1 MSHLCPVEHDL
12 ARYYAA
18 QDKQAAVSELADEI
32 APELAKE
39 FREDLATF
47 EEAMGELS
55 ADQWRRI
62 RWALNRDTALA
73 GQLIAKHW
81 HEYTERL
88 ADEVAPE
95 EAQRRSER

>member
-12 ARYYAA
+12 ARYHAA
-18 QDKQAAVSELADEI
+18 QDKQAQVSELADEI
-32 APELAKE
+32 APELARQ
-39 FREDLATF
+39 FRTELATF
-47 EEAMGELS
+47 EEAMGELN
-55 ADQWRRI
+55 AAQWRDI
-62 RWALNRDTALA
+62 YWALNRDTALA

-88 ADEVAPE
+88 ADEIAPE

>member
-1 MSHLCPVEHDL
+1 MNQLDSVSVDL

-32 APELAKE
+32 APELARE

-88 ADEVAPE
+88 ADEVAPK

>member
-32 APELAKE
+32 APELARE
-39 FREDLATF
+39 FRDDFGTF
-47 EEAMGELS
+47 AEAMGELN
-55 ADQWRRI
+55 ADQWQTI

-81 HEYTERL
+81 HEYTKRL
-88 ADEVAPE
+88 ADEIAPE